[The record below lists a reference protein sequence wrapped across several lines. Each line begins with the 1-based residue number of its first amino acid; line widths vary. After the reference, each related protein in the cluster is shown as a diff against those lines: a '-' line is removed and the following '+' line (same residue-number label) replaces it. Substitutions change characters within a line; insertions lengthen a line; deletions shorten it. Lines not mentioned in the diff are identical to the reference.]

1 MLTHNIYHQLKPL
14 IPRSLQIILRRMVVL
29 WKRKSC
35 AHVWP
40 IDEGAARIPEGWTG
54 WPDGK
59 RFALVL
65 THDVETMEGQERC
78 AQLAALEESFGFR
91 SSFNFVA
98 EEYNVSALLRDYL
111 YERGF
116 EIGVHGLYHDKN
128 PFRSKK
134 IFQKQKVKINQYLKE
149 WGSVGYRSPCMYHN
163 LDWIGDLDIEYDS
176 STFDTDP
183 FEPQPDGV
191 GTIFPF
197 WVTATRNPGIAG
209 GLRSEAKTAALQHRN
224 TVAPNNPINPSP
236 SSNSTNSSNS
246 SNPEPVIGLHSGYV
260 ELPYTLP
267 QDHSLFVIMKEKNI
281 DIWKKKLDWIVK
293 NGGMALLIT
302 HPDYMN
308 FDGKKLSIEEYPG
321 EYYEEFLGY
330 IKSTYN
336 SQLWNA
342 LPKEMA
348 RFLANNYVNKKR

>member
-1 MLTHNIYHQLKPL
+1 
-14 IPRSLQIILRRMVVL
+14 MVVL

-40 IDEGAARIPEGWTG
+40 IDEKAARPPEGWEG

-65 THDVETMEGQERC
+65 THDVETSAGQQKC
-78 AQLAALEESFGFR
+78 FQLAKLEESLGFR

-98 EEYNVSALLRDYL
+98 EEYSVSAVLRKYL
-111 YERGF
+111 FDRGF
-116 EIGVHGLYHDKN
+116 EVGVHGLYHDKS

-134 IFQKQKVKINQYLKE
+134 IFQKQAVKINQYLKG
-149 WGSVGYRSPCMYHN
+149 WKSVGFRCPSMYHN
-163 LDWIGDLDIEYDS
+163 LELIGELDIEYDS

-183 FEPQPDGV
+183 FEPQPDGM

-197 WVTATRNPGIAG
+197 WVAVTRNPGIAG

-224 TVAPNNPINPSP
+224 TVAPNNPINPS
-236 SSNSTNSSNS
+236 NSTNSSNS
-246 SNPEPVIGLHSGYV
+246 SNPEPVTGLHSGYV

-267 QDHSLFVIMKEKNI
+267 QDHALFVIMGEKNI
-281 DIWKKKLDWIVK
+281 DIWKNKLDWIVE

-302 HPDYMN
+302 HPDYMR
-308 FDGKKLSIEEYPG
+308 FDGNKLTIEEYPVK
-321 EYYEEFLGY
+321 YYEEFLDY
-330 IKSTYN
+330 IKDTYKGQYWPVVPN
-336 SQLWNA
+336 
-342 LPKEMA
+342 EMA
-348 RFLANNYVNKKR
+348 RFWAKSYGREVR